1 MGLVP
6 QGTSNYFARSHGL
19 PEDAA
24 EATRMLLK
32 GAPVPVQVGVVNEQ
46 LFLVNVSLGLYPEMM
61 KDRETYTARFG
72 RHRLVVLFASATTLL
87 RTYRPLRLSIRCE
100 GAERE
105 VTTLTLFVGNNR
117 LQFERIGLHEAG
129 ALDDGRVAAVMLRP
143 LSTLAM
149 LVLMLRGALGTLG
162 EADTIQRFQFTQ
174 MQVRPRLL
182 PGMRS
187 IRVAMDGE
195 VSRLRVPLDIGCSP
209 RPLFLV
215 KARS

>member
-1 MGLVP
+1 
-6 QGTSNYFARSHGL
+6 
-19 PEDAA
+19 
-24 EATRMLLK
+24 
-32 GAPVPVQVGVVNEQ
+32 
-46 LFLVNVSLGLYPEMM
+46 MM

-117 LQFERIGLHEAG
+117 LQFERLGLPEAK
-129 ALDDGRVAAVMLRP
+129 ALDAGQLGAVMLRP
-143 LSTLAM
+143 VGPLAM
-149 LVLMLRGALGTLG
+149 LMLMLRGALGTLG
-162 EADTIQRFQFTQ
+162 EADTIERFQFMQ
-174 MQVRPRLL
+174 MQVRPRML
-182 PGMRS
+182 PGMRT
-187 IRVAMDGE
+187 IRVAIDGE

-209 RPLFLV
+209 RPLFLI